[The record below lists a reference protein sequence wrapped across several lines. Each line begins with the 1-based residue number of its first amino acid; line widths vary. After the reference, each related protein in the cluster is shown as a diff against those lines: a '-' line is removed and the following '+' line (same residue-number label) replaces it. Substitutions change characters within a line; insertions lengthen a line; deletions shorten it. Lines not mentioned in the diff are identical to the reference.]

1 MPYTKEKYNL
11 PSGFTDLGEEVKP
24 MLMEEMEKPKS
35 DYHYPS
41 LYFEN
46 AEGLKNLPKEGT
58 ATIYF
63 KKTMEKDETTMRDG
77 KTEKRHCVELCI
89 CGIKAKGAS
98 QMMPMEEEM
107 DDEEAI
113 DSGLEEEEAGMEEES
128 ESKPKTK
135 IEIEIGGEEDDD

>member
-1 MPYTKEKYNL
+1 MPYTKEKYDL
-11 PSGFTDLGEEVKP
+11 PSGFTDLGEEVMSMP
-24 MLMEEMEKPKS
+24 EMAMPKS

-46 AEGLKNLPKEGT
+46 AEGLKNLPKEGA

-63 KKTMEKDETTMRDG
+63 RKTMEKEETTMRDG

-89 CGIKAKGAS
+89 CGIKSNGS
-98 QMMPMEEEM
+98 SEMDMEDEI

-113 DSGLEEEEAGMEEES
+113 DSGLEEAES
-128 ESKPKTK
+128 AKPKTK
-135 IEIEIGGEEDDD
+135 IEIEIGGEEEED

>member
-1 MPYTKEKYNL
+1 MPYAKEKYDL
-11 PSGFTDLGEEVKP
+11 PSGFTDLGEEVTP
-24 MLMEEMEKPKS
+24 MAMPEMAMPKC

-58 ATIYF
+58 ATIVF
-63 KKTMEKDETTMRDG
+63 KKTMEKNETTMRDG

-89 CGIKAKGAS
+89 CGIKSNGS
-98 QMMPMEEEM
+98 SEMEMDDEM

-113 DSGLEEEEAGMEEES
+113 DSGLEEAES
-128 ESKPKTK
+128 EKKPTTK
-135 IEIEIGGEEDDD
+135 IEIEIGGEEEED

>member
-1 MPYTKEKYNL
+1 MPYTKEKYEL
-11 PSGFTDLGEEVKP
+11 PSGFTDLGEEIKTTAMP
-24 MLMEEMEKPKS
+24 EMEMPKS

-89 CGIKAKGAS
+89 CGIKPNGS
-98 QMMPMEEEM
+98 SEM
-107 DDEEAI
+107 DTEDEIDDEEAI
-113 DSGLEEEEAGMEEES
+113 DSGLEEAESGME
-128 ESKPKTK
+128 SKQKTK
-135 IEIEIGGEEDDD
+135 IEIEIGGEEEED

>member
-1 MPYTKEKYNL
+1 MPYAKEKYEL

-24 MLMEEMEKPKS
+24 MSMPEMAMPKS

-46 AEGLKNLPKEGT
+46 ADGLKNLPKEGT

-63 KKTMEKDETTMRDG
+63 RKTMEKDETTMRDG

-89 CGIKAKGAS
+89 CGIKSNGS
-98 QMMPMEEEM
+98 YEMEMDDEM

-113 DSGLEEEEAGMEEES
+113 DSGLEEAES
-128 ESKPKTK
+128 AKPTTK
-135 IEIEIGGEEDDD
+135 IEIEIGGEEEED

>member
-1 MPYTKEKYNL
+1 MPYAKEKYDL

-24 MLMEEMEKPKS
+24 MSMPEMAMPKS

-58 ATIYF
+58 ATIVF

-77 KTEKRHCVELCI
+77 KETKRHCVELCI
-89 CGIKAKGAS
+89 CGIKSNGS
-98 QMMPMEEEM
+98 SEMEMEDEM

-113 DSGLEEEEAGMEEES
+113 DSGLEEAES
-128 ESKPKTK
+128 EKKPTTK
-135 IEIEIGGEEDDD
+135 IEIEIGGEEEED

>member
-1 MPYTKEKYNL
+1 MPYTKEKYEL

-24 MLMEEMEKPKS
+24 MSMPEMAMPTKN

-46 AEGLKNLPKEGT
+46 ADGLKNLPKEGT

-63 KKTMEKDETTMRDG
+63 KKTMEKDETIMRDG

-89 CGIKAKGAS
+89 CGIKANGS
-98 QMMPMEEEM
+98 SDTEMEDEM

-113 DSGLEEEEAGMEEES
+113 DSGLEEAESGM
-128 ESKPKTK
+128 ESKPKAK
-135 IEIEIGGEEDDD
+135 IEIEIGGEEED

>member
-1 MPYTKEKYNL
+1 MPYAKEKYDL

-24 MLMEEMEKPKS
+24 MSMPEMAMPKS

-58 ATIYF
+58 ATIVF
-63 KKTMEKDETTMRDG
+63 KKTMEKNETTMRDG

-89 CGIKAKGAS
+89 CGIKSNGS
-98 QMMPMEEEM
+98 SEMEMDDEM

-113 DSGLEEEEAGMEEES
+113 DSGLEEAES
-128 ESKPKTK
+128 EKKPTTK
-135 IEIEIGGEEDDD
+135 IEIEIGGEEED

>member
-1 MPYTKEKYNL
+1 MPYTKEKYDL

-24 MLMEEMEKPKS
+24 MSMPEMEMPKS

-58 ATIYF
+58 ATIVF

-77 KTEKRHCVELCI
+77 KETKRHCVELCI
-89 CGIKAKGAS
+89 CGIKPKSASKMESTAKKEDPEDAI
-98 QMMPMEEEM
+98 EM
-107 DDEEAI
+107 GLAEAGESEDEEYEK
-113 DSGLEEEEAGMEEES
+113 D
-128 ESKPKTK
+128 
-135 IEIEIGGEEDDD
+135 

>member
-1 MPYTKEKYNL
+1 MPYAKEKYDL

-24 MLMEEMEKPKS
+24 MSMPEMAMPKS

-58 ATIYF
+58 ATIVF

-77 KTEKRHCVELCI
+77 KETKRHCVELCI
-89 CGIKAKGAS
+89 CGIKSNGS
-98 QMMPMEEEM
+98 SEMDMEDEM
-107 DDEEAI
+107 DDEDAI
-113 DSGLEEEEAGMEEES
+113 DSGLEEAES
-128 ESKPKTK
+128 AKPTTK
-135 IEIEIGGEEDDD
+135 IEIEIGGEEED

>member
-1 MPYTKEKYNL
+1 MPYAKEKYEL
-11 PSGFTDLGEEVKP
+11 PSGFTDLGEEVKQISIP
-24 MLMEEMEKPKS
+24 EMAMPKS

-46 AEGLKNLPKEGT
+46 ADGLKNLPKEGT

-89 CGIKAKGAS
+89 CGIKSNGS
-98 QMMPMEEEM
+98 SEMDMEDEM

-113 DSGLEEEEAGMEEES
+113 DSGLDEAES
-128 ESKPKTK
+128 EKKPTTK
-135 IEIEIGGEEDDD
+135 IEIEIGGEEEED

>member
-1 MPYTKEKYNL
+1 MPYTKEKYDL
-11 PSGFTDLGEEVKP
+11 PPGFTDLGEEVKQ
-24 MLMEEMEKPKS
+24 MSMSEMEMPKS

-63 KKTMEKDETTMRDG
+63 KKTMEKMETTMRDG

-89 CGIKAKGAS
+89 CGIKSNGSSEMK
-98 QMMPMEEEM
+98 MDDEM

-113 DSGLEEEEAGMEEES
+113 DSGLEEAES
-128 ESKPKTK
+128 EKKPTTK
-135 IEIEIGGEEDDD
+135 IEIEIGGEEEED

>member
-1 MPYTKEKYNL
+1 MPYSKEKYDL

-24 MLMEEMEKPKS
+24 MSMEEMEKPKS

-58 ATIYF
+58 ATIVF

-89 CGIKAKGAS
+89 CGIKSNGS
-98 QMMPMEEEM
+98 SEMDMEDEM

-113 DSGLEEEEAGMEEES
+113 DSGLEEAES
-128 ESKPKTK
+128 AKPTTK
-135 IEIEIGGEEDDD
+135 IEIEIGGEEEED

>member
-1 MPYTKEKYNL
+1 MPYAKEKYDL

-24 MLMEEMEKPKS
+24 MSMPEMAMPKS

-63 KKTMEKDETTMRDG
+63 RKTMEKDETTMRDG

-89 CGIKAKGAS
+89 CGIKSNGS
-98 QMMPMEEEM
+98 SEMDMEDEM

-113 DSGLEEEEAGMEEES
+113 DSGLEEAES
-128 ESKPKTK
+128 EKKPTTK
-135 IEIEIGGEEDDD
+135 IEIEIGGEEEED

>member
-1 MPYTKEKYNL
+1 MPYAKEKYDL

-24 MLMEEMEKPKS
+24 MSMPEMAMPKC

-58 ATIYF
+58 ATIVF
-63 KKTMEKDETTMRDG
+63 KKTMEKEETTMRDG
-77 KTEKRHCVELCI
+77 KETKRHCVELCI
-89 CGIKAKGAS
+89 CGIKSNGS
-98 QMMPMEEEM
+98 SEMEMDEM

-113 DSGLEEEEAGMEEES
+113 DSGLEEAES
-128 ESKPKTK
+128 EKKPKTK
-135 IEIEIGGEEDDD
+135 IEIEIGAEEEED

>member
-1 MPYTKEKYNL
+1 MPYTKEKYDL
-11 PSGFTDLGEEVKP
+11 PSGFTDLGEEIKTTAMP
-24 MLMEEMEKPKS
+24 EMEMPKN

-46 AEGLKNLPKEGT
+46 ADGLKNLPKEGT

-89 CGIKAKGAS
+89 CGIKSNGS
-98 QMMPMEEEM
+98 SESEM
-107 DDEEAI
+107 DTEDEIDDEEAI
-113 DSGLEEEEAGMEEES
+113 DSGLEEAESGM

-135 IEIEIGGEEDDD
+135 IEIEIGGEEEED

>member
-1 MPYTKEKYNL
+1 MPYTKEKYDL

-24 MLMEEMEKPKS
+24 MELPEMAMPKS

-58 ATIYF
+58 ATIVF

-77 KTEKRHCVELCI
+77 KETKRHCVELCI
-89 CGIKAKGAS
+89 CGIKSNGS
-98 QMMPMEEEM
+98 SEMEMEDEM

-113 DSGLEEEEAGMEEES
+113 DSGLEEAES
-128 ESKPKTK
+128 AKPTTK
-135 IEIEIGGEEDDD
+135 IEIEIGGEEEED

>member
-1 MPYTKEKYNL
+1 MPYTKEKYDL
-11 PSGFTDLGEEVKP
+11 PSGFTDLGEEVKTTELP
-24 MLMEEMEKPKS
+24 EMEKPKS

-63 KKTMEKDETTMRDG
+63 RKTMEKEETTMRDG

-89 CGIKAKGAS
+89 CGIKSNGS
-98 QMMPMEEEM
+98 SEMEMDDEM

-113 DSGLEEEEAGMEEES
+113 DSGLEEAES
-128 ESKPKTK
+128 EKKPTTK
-135 IEIEIGGEEDDD
+135 IEIEIGGEEED

>member
-1 MPYTKEKYNL
+1 MPYTKEKYDL

-24 MLMEEMEKPKS
+24 MSMEEMEKPKS

-58 ATIYF
+58 ATIVF

-77 KTEKRHCVELCI
+77 KETKRHCVELCI
-89 CGIKAKGAS
+89 CGIKSNGS
-98 QMMPMEEEM
+98 SEMDMEDEM

-113 DSGLEEEEAGMEEES
+113 DSGLEEAES
-128 ESKPKTK
+128 AKPTTK
-135 IEIEIGGEEDDD
+135 IEIEIGGEEED

>member
-1 MPYTKEKYNL
+1 MPYAKEKYDL

-24 MLMEEMEKPKS
+24 MSMPEMAMPKS

-58 ATIYF
+58 ATIVF

-77 KTEKRHCVELCI
+77 KETKRHCVELCI
-89 CGIKAKGAS
+89 CGIKSNGS
-98 QMMPMEEEM
+98 SEMEMDDEM

-113 DSGLEEEEAGMEEES
+113 DSGLEEAES
-128 ESKPKTK
+128 EKKPTTK
-135 IEIEIGGEEDDD
+135 IEIEIGAEEEED

>member
-1 MPYTKEKYNL
+1 MSMP
-11 PSGFTDLGEEVKP
+11 
-24 MLMEEMEKPKS
+24 EMAMPKS

-46 AEGLKNLPKEGT
+46 AEGLKNLPKEGA

-63 KKTMEKDETTMRDG
+63 RKTMEKDETTMRDG

-89 CGIKAKGAS
+89 CGIKSNGS
-98 QMMPMEEEM
+98 SEMEMEDEM

-113 DSGLEEEEAGMEEES
+113 DSGLEEAES
-128 ESKPKTK
+128 AKPTTK
-135 IEIEIGGEEDDD
+135 IEIEIGGEEEED

>member
-1 MPYTKEKYNL
+1 MPYAKEKYDL

-24 MLMEEMEKPKS
+24 MSMPEMAIPKS

-58 ATIYF
+58 ATIVF

-77 KTEKRHCVELCI
+77 KETKRHCVELCI
-89 CGIKAKGAS
+89 CGIKADKS
-98 QMMPMEEEM
+98 SPEMEDEM
-107 DDEEAI
+107 NDEEAI
-113 DSGLEEEEAGMEEES
+113 DSGLEEAEE
-128 ESKPKTK
+128 KPKTK
-135 IEIEIGGEEDDD
+135 IEIEIGGGEEEED

>member
-1 MPYTKEKYNL
+1 MPYAKEKYDL

-24 MLMEEMEKPKS
+24 MSMPEMAMPKS

-63 KKTMEKDETTMRDG
+63 RKTMEKDETTMRDG
-77 KTEKRHCVELCI
+77 KETKRHCVELCI
-89 CGIKAKGAS
+89 CGIKSNGS
-98 QMMPMEEEM
+98 SEMDMEDEM

-113 DSGLEEEEAGMEEES
+113 DSGLEEAES
-128 ESKPKTK
+128 AKPTTK
-135 IEIEIGGEEDDD
+135 IEIEIGGEKEED

>member
-1 MPYTKEKYNL
+1 MPYAKEKYDL

-24 MLMEEMEKPKS
+24 MSMPEMAMPKS

-63 KKTMEKDETTMRDG
+63 RKTMEKDETTMRDG
-77 KTEKRHCVELCI
+77 KETKRHCVELCI
-89 CGIKAKGAS
+89 CGIKSNGS
-98 QMMPMEEEM
+98 SEMEMDDEM

-113 DSGLEEEEAGMEEES
+113 DSGLEEAES
-128 ESKPKTK
+128 EKKPTTK
-135 IEIEIGGEEDDD
+135 IEIEIGGEEEED

>member
-1 MPYTKEKYNL
+1 MPYTKEKYDL

-24 MLMEEMEKPKS
+24 MSMPEMAMPKS

-41 LYFEN
+41 LCFEN

-58 ATIYF
+58 ATIVF

-77 KTEKRHCVELCI
+77 KETKRHCVELCI
-89 CGIKAKGAS
+89 CGIKSNGS
-98 QMMPMEEEM
+98 SEMDMEDEM

-113 DSGLEEEEAGMEEES
+113 DSGLEEAES
-128 ESKPKTK
+128 AKPTTK
-135 IEIEIGGEEDDD
+135 IEIEIGGEEEED

>member
-1 MPYTKEKYNL
+1 MPYAKEKYEL

-24 MLMEEMEKPKS
+24 MSMPEMAMPKS

-46 AEGLKNLPKEGT
+46 AEGLKNLPKEGA

-63 KKTMEKDETTMRDG
+63 RKTMEKDETTMREG

-89 CGIKAKGAS
+89 CGIKSNGS
-98 QMMPMEEEM
+98 SEMDMEDDM

-113 DSGLEEEEAGMEEES
+113 DSGLEEAES
-128 ESKPKTK
+128 AKPTTK
-135 IEIEIGGEEDDD
+135 IEIEIGGEEEED

>member
-1 MPYTKEKYNL
+1 MPYTKEKYDL

-24 MLMEEMEKPKS
+24 MEMPEMAMPKS

-46 AEGLKNLPKEGT
+46 ADGLKNLPKEGS

-63 KKTMEKDETTMRDG
+63 KKTMEKDETTMRNG
-77 KTEKRHCVELCI
+77 KETKRHCVELCI
-89 CGIKAKGAS
+89 CGIKADKS
-98 QMMPMEEEM
+98 SPEMEMEDEM

-113 DSGLEEEEAGMEEES
+113 DSGLEEAES
-128 ESKPKTK
+128 AKPTTK
-135 IEIEIGGEEDDD
+135 IEIEIGGEEEED

>member
-1 MPYTKEKYNL
+1 MPYAKEKYDL

-24 MLMEEMEKPKS
+24 MSMPEMAMPKS

-46 AEGLKNLPKEGT
+46 ADGLKNLPKEGT

-63 KKTMEKDETTMRDG
+63 RKTMEKDETTMREG

-89 CGIKAKGAS
+89 CGIKSNGS
-98 QMMPMEEEM
+98 SEMDMEDDM

-113 DSGLEEEEAGMEEES
+113 DSGLEEAES
-128 ESKPKTK
+128 AKPTTK
-135 IEIEIGGEEDDD
+135 IEIEIGGEEEED